1 MSIIPEL
8 RYVADSSLNTYRP
21 KHPLYERLNPA
32 PPLLANGLLFLLAII
47 ISAGA
52 FKDYSTIKDV
62 LAARPPPRR
71 KFRIMEWADGVL
83 DDPVFP
89 EMSVDGPTKK
99 TKNETAWGGQCSDW
113 AKRADFTG
121 GMGLHAARR
130 EILIKVDGKVF
141 SLRTSAWY
149 NKLNRQQTAAIR

>member
-1 MSIIPEL
+1 M
-8 RYVADSSLNTYRP
+8 
-21 KHPLYERLNPA
+21 
-32 PPLLANGLLFLLAII
+32 FLLAII

-52 FKDYSTIKDV
+52 FRDYSIIEDV

-71 KFRIMEWADGVL
+71 KFRIMAWADGAL

-89 EMSVDGPTKK
+89 EMSADGATKK
-99 TKNETAWGGQCSDW
+99 TKNETAWGDQCSDW

-130 EILIKVDGKVF
+130 EALIKVDGKGS
-141 SLRTSAWY
+141 SLRISSWY
-149 NKLNRQQTAAIR
+149 SRLN